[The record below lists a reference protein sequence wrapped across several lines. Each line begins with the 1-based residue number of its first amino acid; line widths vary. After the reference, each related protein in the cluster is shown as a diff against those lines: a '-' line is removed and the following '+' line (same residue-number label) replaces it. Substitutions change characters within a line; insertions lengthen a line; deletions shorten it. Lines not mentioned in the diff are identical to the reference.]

1 MPKGFEKFFKE
12 ANKENKKTKK
22 DESKETETIEPEKS
36 AFAYLK
42 IFLKIKSLYVIP
54 CQKLIISIIL
64 LILLVGTI
72 MNTHSLLNI
81 H

>member
-22 DESKETETIEPEKS
+22 DESKETETIEPKKS
-36 AFAYLK
+36 AFAYFKK
-42 IFLKIKSLYVIP
+42 IKKIKSPYVIP

-64 LILLVGTI
+64 LIILVGTI
-72 MNTHSLLNI
+72 MNTYSLLNI